1 MNTALIINLQFGNYL
16 IEIERLDGYS
26 KFIWTDEFFGE
37 SDNTD
42 KITLGNDYGLNINV
56 YTIKTRVV
64 SRQSGFLYI
73 KLFCI
78 YDAIPSIMTVESFS
92 TIAIGYDKS
101 VALVN
106 VEQGKIVGQLQTE
119 SLFYYFL
126 WSKNDTRIYAIFE
139 IKIICMDILGNIFWQ
154 KNTDIISYVNM
165 GDEYLVVKYLDGIDE
180 KISCETG
187 NKLD

>member
-101 VALVN
+101 VALVIGYDKSVALVN

-139 IKIICMDILGNIFWQ
+139 IKIICMD
-154 KNTDIISYVNM
+154 
-165 GDEYLVVKYLDGIDE
+165 
-180 KISCETG
+180 
-187 NKLD
+187 